1 MLQTFANS
9 EHPAMSRAQQ
19 QIRQALKQMSRA
31 SGGGGGSSGSA
42 GGSGGMMSSI
52 GAAVGLTVLG
62 VGISQSLFNVDGGHR
77 AVKFSRI
84 SGVQNTV
91 YGEGTHFNV
100 PWFETPIIYDVRA
113 KPRNIAS
120 LTGTKDL
127 QMVNI
132 TVRVLSRPRV
142 EMLPE
147 IYRTLGL
154 DFDERVLPSVVNEVL
169 KAVVAQFNASQ
180 LITQRERV
188 SKMIRE
194 HLLARAGQFN
204 IILDDV
210 SITHIAFSTEF
221 THAVEAKQIAQQ
233 EAQRASFIVDRAKQ
247 EKQSIIVK
255 AQGEAKSAELIGDAV
270 KNSPGFL
277 ELRKLETARE
287 IASLISQSN
296 NRVFIDS
303 DGLLLNV
310 TAESR
315 AVEAK
320 LAETL
325 RVCAAAGGTKAAVE
339 HLAAWGHKTWTPET
353 LAVFLEG
360 LNPFSRRFVETVE
373 HLVDGRQLRA
383 AHLFVVADKITASLH
398 GSRLGERIIA
408 ALTERPAA
416 ADLDPTGLAALML
429 ARKAGAL
436 SVAEV
441 RNALAQARDADT
453 RAALALRII
462 AHSNATTPE
471 QLAHLQR
478 QFEDAVLGADLDA
491 LVFRHT
497 RTVDLAVATL
507 LEAVALQGDP
517 AAVEKHARWLRQH
530 LPLPLSGRL
539 SHTIDAALLRAT
551 AVLLNTDEMDVHR
564 DASRA
569 TESLPSSAEYER
581 AAAQPQR
588 WLTIANAC
596 MTSVVDGRTRGN
608 QTLMAAVMAYLASTI
623 QHQSGELATADFAF
637 ETFATFERRGFV
649 PELASY
655 EALLLCMVHAAPRMR
670 SSVASPWPMRI
681 VTMLRRMVSSGLVPT
696 SQIISLAFEGIAKE
710 RSVSQVNYGRLV
722 EGCMTECGIEYDA
735 ELLQHA
741 IRAFNRTNWI
751 YFSAQ
756 RLRDMRDMGV
766 MPSLDLYKH
775 TFEAAT
781 HKPASAQYVI
791 KDLRWSMRRDD
802 VVSDAEAYELLLRCC
817 LAAGDVLAAIE
828 ISEEMHAEAVAP
840 LPSTFAVIVELG
852 ELGDNLVQQRLR
864 DLIASAPA
872 AAGDAVQKRI
882 GGNSRRK

>member
-1 MLQTFANS
+1 MRSLARLVV
-9 EHPAMSRAQQ
+9 PGLPPRAHEAAS
-19 QIRQALKQMSRA
+19 ALRLA
-31 SGGGGGSSGSA
+31 TA
-42 GGSGGMMSSI
+42 G
-52 GAAVGLTVLG
+52 AFLG
-62 VGISQSLFNVDGGHR
+62 VRQPRGSL
-77 AVKFSRI
+77 
-84 SGVQNTV
+84 
-91 YGEGTHFNV
+91 
-100 PWFETPIIYDVRA
+100 
-113 KPRNIAS
+113 
-120 LTGTKDL
+120 
-127 QMVNI
+127 
-132 TVRVLSRPRV
+132 PRV
-142 EMLPE
+142 PR
-147 IYRTLGL
+147 RTL
-154 DFDERVLPSVVNEVL
+154 S
-169 KAVVAQFNASQ
+169 AVPAAS
-180 LITQRERV
+180 
-188 SKMIRE
+188 
-194 HLLARAGQFN
+194 A
-204 IILDDV
+204 
-210 SITHIAFSTEF
+210 
-221 THAVEAKQIAQQ
+221 
-233 EAQRASFIVDRAKQ
+233 
-247 EKQSIIVK
+247 
-255 AQGEAKSAELIGDAV
+255 
-270 KNSPGFL
+270 
-277 ELRKLETARE
+277 
-287 IASLISQSN
+287 
-296 NRVFIDS
+296 
-303 DGLLLNV
+303 
-310 TAESR
+310 AESR

-429 ARKAGAL
+429 AAGAL

-872 AAGDAVQKRI
+872 AAGDAGVDLQKKHHQKKGARVAPKSEDVYLRLLVKLYRFLARRTNSKFNQVVLKRLFMSRI
-882 GGNSRRK
+882 NRPPISIARLVKYLKGKDDKIAVIVGTVTDDNRLLEVPKLTVAALRVTKSARARIVKAGGEVITLDQLALRTPLGKGTVLLRGPKNAREAVKHFGTPGKPGSTAKPYVRSKGRKFEKARGRRASRGYKN